1 MDFTFYSIV
10 LSSSTEAQPY
20 KFIIFCLTF
29 SAIKQSINHDG
40 KQFDRERPVRELIK
54 QTRQKLETHAQI
66 RNKEYP
72 EVKLEGTKS
81 KNTKNSRFFK
91 FVLSAVLYRI
101 IQLSLA
107 EFPIPKNPP
116 HKQQT
121 QNSALCIYSFLFCLF
136 LLLSFHLI
144 LSKQTR

>member
-1 MDFTFYSIV
+1 MNFTFYSIV

-20 KFIIFCLTF
+20 KFIIFSL
-29 SAIKQSINHDG
+29 SLSQRSNRILNHDG
-40 KQFDRERPVRELIK
+40 KQFDRERPVWELIK

-91 FVLSAVLYRI
+91 FMVSAMLYRI
-101 IQLSLA
+101 I
-107 EFPIPKNPP
+107 
-116 HKQQT
+116 
-121 QNSALCIYSFLFCLF
+121 
-136 LLLSFHLI
+136 
-144 LSKQTR
+144 

>member
-101 IQLSLA
+101 I
-107 EFPIPKNPP
+107 
-116 HKQQT
+116 
-121 QNSALCIYSFLFCLF
+121 
-136 LLLSFHLI
+136 
-144 LSKQTR
+144 